1 MGTPII
7 TLRQY
12 LEKTGENGRFVIPDY
27 QRGYIWG
34 QANLRDKEKEDSV
47 NYMLNSLLTGYEEA
61 NNIVIQGFTVKESL
75 EKTKDLFIQGI
86 TVHEDSEK
94 KTITLVDGQ
103 QRTTFFFLLLKWL
116 NAPQHFAID
125 YSIRGESDKFLK
137 SLNAV
142 ECSLIPV
149 SEDEKYQ
156 DIYFFKK
163 TLNTFQRRL
172 GNFDEQERKALL
184 EYLLEKVKFLYI
196 VLPNE
201 EKAKIVFTM
210 MNGNKA
216 DMKSEELVKAEL
228 LRCSS
233 LEKGKIGEAE
243 NAAIRG
249 RLAREWDQWL
259 YWWNDINVQEFFHVD
274 TQLGWLL
281 PLFMGSENVSFDE
294 FRKKKLANASV
305 KESKA
310 IFKELRLLQKSIEDA
325 YSDPITYNYIGAILC
340 IRNSKEDRYR
350 FLRWYFIVLKSE
362 KNAEFCSNELKR
374 YFDWAVLNINH
385 EDIDKNNYEAFV
397 NKKNEFVEKLADD
410 FLYRNSYE
418 TGARWLLRCNIE
430 QDCNQ
435 RNDDR
440 KFDFSIWEKDK
451 RSLEHIFPKSKVGHV
466 NNNNPLNYDDKPLSD
481 EERLKIELWREDIV
495 YHKGLPDVVYATEHS
510 IGNLVLLYKNDNS
523 KFSNADFQTK
533 KNIFFETENV
543 QTFKSRHLIHTISVF
558 AHSNWDGEQ
567 IARNKKAIIDA
578 FNDYY
583 KKYEKNYLR

>member
-1 MGTPII
+1 MAEAII
-7 TLRQY
+7 TLEQF
-12 LEKTGENGRFVIPDY
+12 LKKTGENGRFIIPDY

-34 QANLRDKEKEDSV
+34 QANLRDKKKEDSV
-47 NYMLNSLLTGYEEA
+47 NYMLNSLLTGFKEA
-61 NNIVIQGFTVKESL
+61 KELFIQGITVKESL

-94 KTITLVDGQ
+94 NITLVDGQ

-116 NAPQHFAID
+116 NAPQHFVID

-137 SLNAV
+137 DLNAV

-149 SEDEKYQ
+149 SDDEKYQ

-163 TLNTFQRRL
+163 TLNTFQGRL
-172 GNFDEQERKALL
+172 GDFDEQERRFFLD
-184 EYLLEKVKFLYI
+184 YLLEKVKFLYI
-196 VLPNE
+196 VLPDE

-216 DMKSEELVKAEL
+216 DMQSEELVKAEL

-233 LEKGKIGEAE
+233 LKNENIGEAE

-259 YWWNDINVQEFFHVD
+259 YWWNDKNVQEFFHIES
-274 TQLGWLL
+274 QLGWLL
-281 PLFMGSENVSFDE
+281 PLFMRSDDVSFDE

-325 YSDPITYNYIGAILC
+325 YSDSITYNYIGAILC

-350 FLRWYFIVLKSE
+350 FLKWYFIDLKSE
-362 KNAEFCSNELKR
+362 KNAEVCSKELKR
-374 YFDWAVLNINH
+374 YFDWAVLDINH
-385 EDIDKNNYEAFV
+385 KDINENNCEAFV

-410 FLYRNSYE
+410 FLYSNSYE

-466 NNNNPLNYDDKPLSD
+466 NNNTPLNYDDKPLSD
-481 EERLKIELWREDIV
+481 EEQLKIELWREDIV

-567 IARNKKAIIDA
+567 IARNKKATIDA

-583 KKYEKNYLR
+583 KKYDKDNLQ

>member
-7 TLRQY
+7 SLREY
-12 LEKTGENGRFVIPDY
+12 LEKTGENGRFIIPDY

-34 QANLRDKEKEDSV
+34 QVNLRDKKKEDSV
-47 NYMLNSLLTGYEEA
+47 NYMLNSLLSGFEEA
-61 NNIVIQGFTVKESL
+61 
-75 EKTKDLFIQGI
+75 KDMFIQGI

-103 QRTTFFFLLLKWL
+103 QRTTFFFLLLEWL
-116 NAPQHFAID
+116 NAPQHFVID

-137 SLNAV
+137 NLNAV
-142 ECSLIPV
+142 DCSLIPV

-156 DIYFFKK
+156 DVYFFKK
-163 TLNTFQRRL
+163 TLNTFQSRL
-172 GNFDEQERKALL
+172 GNFDVQERKAFL

-216 DMKSEELVKAEL
+216 DMQSEELVKAEL

-233 LEKGKIGEAE
+233 LKNENIGEAE
-243 NAAIRG
+243 NTAIRG

-259 YWWNDINVQEFFHVD
+259 YWWNDKNVQEFFHIES
-274 TQLGWLL
+274 QLGWLL
-281 PLFMGSENVSFDE
+281 PLFMRSENVSFDE

-310 IFKELRLLQKSIEDA
+310 IFKALRLLQKSIEDA
-325 YSDPITYNYIGAILC
+325 YSNPITYNYIGAILC
-340 IRNSKEDRYR
+340 IRNSKQDRYH
-350 FLRWYFIVLKSE
+350 FLRWYFIDLKNE
-362 KNAEFCSNELKR
+362 KNAEVCSKELKR

-385 EDIDKNNYEAFV
+385 EDIDKNNYEEFG

-410 FLYRNSYE
+410 SLYFTSYE

-435 RNDDR
+435 GIDGR
-440 KFDFSIWEKDK
+440 KFDFSIWGK
-451 RSLEHIFPKSKVGHV
+451 RSLEHIFPKSKVGHQLENGV
-466 NNNNPLNYDDKPLSD
+466 LVSQNEKNEYKDKGALP
-481 EERLKIELWREDIV
+481 LWREDIKFDENGIK
-495 YHKGLPDVVYATEHS
+495 HTATEHS
-510 IGNLVLLYKNDNS
+510 IGNLVLLYKDDNS
-523 KFSNADFQTK
+523 KFSDADFQTK

>member
-7 TLRQY
+7 SLREY
-12 LEKTGENGRFVIPDY
+12 LEKTGENGRFIIPDY

-34 QANLRDKEKEDSV
+34 QVNLRDKMKEDSV
-47 NYMLNSLLTGYEEA
+47 NYMLNSLLSGFEEA
-61 NNIVIQGFTVKESL
+61 KNM
-75 EKTKDLFIQGI
+75 FIQGI

-103 QRTTFFFLLLKWL
+103 QRTTFFFLLLEWL
-116 NAPQHFAID
+116 NAPQHFVID

-137 SLNAV
+137 NLNAV
-142 ECSLIPV
+142 DCSLIPV

-156 DIYFFKK
+156 DVYFFKK
-163 TLNTFQRRL
+163 TLNTFQSRL
-172 GNFDEQERKALL
+172 GNFDVQERKAFL

-216 DMKSEELVKAEL
+216 DMQSEELVKSEL

-233 LEKGKIGEAE
+233 LKNENIGEAE
-243 NAAIRG
+243 NTAIRG

-259 YWWNDINVQEFFHVD
+259 YWWNDKNVQEFFHVES
-274 TQLGWLL
+274 QLGWLL
-281 PLFMGSENVSFDE
+281 PLFMRSENVSFDE

-310 IFKELRLLQKSIEDA
+310 IFKALRLLQKSIEDA
-325 YSDPITYNYIGAILC
+325 YSNPITYNYIGAILC
-340 IRNSKEDRYR
+340 IRNSKQDRYR
-350 FLRWYFIVLKSE
+350 FLRWYFIDLKNE
-362 KNAEFCSNELKR
+362 KNAEVCSKELKR

-385 EDIDKNNYEAFV
+385 EDIDKNNYEEFG

-410 FLYRNSYE
+410 SLYFTSYE

-435 RNDDR
+435 GIDGR
-440 KFDFSIWEKDK
+440 KFDFSIWDK
-451 RSLEHIFPKSKVGHV
+451 RSLEHIFPKSKVGHQLENGV
-466 NNNNPLNYDDKPLSD
+466 LVSQNEKNEYKDKGALP
-481 EERLKIELWREDIV
+481 LWREDIKFDENGIK
-495 YHKGLPDVVYATEHS
+495 HTATEHS
-510 IGNLVLLYKNDNS
+510 IGNLVLLYKDDNS
-523 KFSNADFQTK
+523 KFSDADFQTK

>member
-1 MGTPII
+1 METPII
-7 TLRQY
+7 TLKQY
-12 LEKTGENGRFVIPDY
+12 LEKTGENGRFIIPDY

-34 QANLRDKEKEDSV
+34 QANLRDKKKEDSV
-47 NYMLNSLLTGYEEA
+47 NYMLNSLLTGFKEA
-61 NNIVIQGFTVKESL
+61 KELFIQGNTTHERLKH
-75 EKTKDLFIQGI
+75 TKDLFIQGI
-86 TVHEDSEK
+86 TVHEDSENN
-94 KTITLVDGQ
+94 ITLVDGQ

-116 NAPQHFAID
+116 NAPQHFVID

-137 SLNAV
+137 RLNAV

-163 TLNTFQRRL
+163 TLNIFQGRL
-172 GNFDEQERKALL
+172 GNFDKQERKAFL
-184 EYLLEKVKFLYI
+184 EYLLEKIKFLYI
-196 VLPNE
+196 VLPDE
-201 EKAKIVFTM
+201 ERAKIVFTM

-216 DMKSEELVKAEL
+216 DMRSEELVKAEL

-233 LEKGKIGEAE
+233 LKNEKIGEAE
-243 NAAIRG
+243 NAVIRG

-259 YWWNDINVQEFFHVD
+259 YWWNDEKVQMFFHIES
-274 TQLGWLL
+274 QLGWLL
-281 PLFMGSENVSFDE
+281 PLFMRSENVSFDE

-310 IFKELRLLQKSIEDA
+310 IFKALRLLQKSIEDA
-325 YSDPITYNYIGAILC
+325 YSNPITFNYIGAILC

-350 FLRWYFIVLKSE
+350 FLRWYFIDLKNE
-362 KNAEFCSNELKR
+362 KNTEVYSKELKR

-385 EDIDKNNYEAFV
+385 EDIYKNNYEAFV

-410 FLYRNSYE
+410 FLYSNSYE

-466 NNNNPLNYDDKPLSD
+466 NNNTPLNYDDKPLSD

-523 KFSNADFQTK
+523 KFCNADFQTK

-558 AHSNWDGEQ
+558 AHSEWGGEQ
-567 IARNKKAIIDA
+567 IARNKKATIDA
-578 FNDYY
+578 FNEYY
-583 KKYEKNYLR
+583 KKYEKNNLR

>member
-7 TLRQY
+7 TLKQY
-12 LEKTGENGRFVIPDY
+12 LEKTGENGRFIIPDY

-34 QANLRDKEKEDSV
+34 QANLRDKKKEDSV
-47 NYMLNSLLTGYEEA
+47 NYMLNSLLTGFEEA
-61 NNIVIQGFTVKESL
+61 KDIFIQGITVKESL

-116 NAPQHFAID
+116 NAPQHFVID
-125 YSIRGESDKFLK
+125 YSIRGESDIFLK
-137 SLNAV
+137 NLNAV
-142 ECSLIPV
+142 DCSLIPV

-172 GNFDEQERKALL
+172 GNFDEQERKAFL

-196 VLPNE
+196 VLRNE

-216 DMKSEELVKAEL
+216 DMQSEELVKAEL

-233 LEKGKIGEAE
+233 LNNENIGEAE
-243 NAAIRG
+243 NTAIRG

-259 YWWNDINVQEFFHVD
+259 YWWNDEEVQKFFHIES
-274 TQLGWLL
+274 QLGWLL
-281 PLFMGSENVSFDE
+281 PLFMRSDNVSFDE

-310 IFKELRLLQKSIEDA
+310 IFKALRLLQKSIEDA

-340 IRNSKEDRYR
+340 IRNSRRDRYD
-350 FLRWYFIVLKSE
+350 FLKWYFIDLKSN
-362 KNAEFCSNELKR
+362 KNVEVCANELKR

-385 EDIDKNNYEAFV
+385 EVIVYNNYEAFV
-397 NKKNEFVEKLADD
+397 NKKNEFVDILSDD
-410 FLYRNSYE
+410 FLYHPGSILYE

-435 RNDDR
+435 GIDGR
-440 KFDFSIWEKDK
+440 KFDFSIWDN
-451 RSLEHIFPKSKVGHV
+451 RSLEHIFPQSKVGHQLENGTLV
-466 NNNNPLNYDDKPLSD
+466 SQN
-481 EERLKIELWREDIV
+481 EKIEYKDKGALSLWREDIKFV
-495 YHKGLPDVVYATEHS
+495 ENGMPYTATEHS
-510 IGNLVLLYKNDNS
+510 IGNLVLLYKDDNS

-533 KNIFFETENV
+533 KNIFFETENIQV
-543 QTFKSRHLIHTISVF
+543 FKSRHLIHTISVF
-558 AHSNWDGEQ
+558 AHSEWKGEQ
-567 IARNKKAIIDA
+567 IARNKKATIDA

-583 KKYEKNYLR
+583 KKYEKNNLQ

>member
-1 MGTPII
+1 MDTPII

-12 LEKTGENGRFVIPDY
+12 LEKTGENGRFIIPDY

-34 QANLRDKEKEDSV
+34 QANLRDKKKEDSV
-47 NYMLNSLLTGYEEA
+47 NYMLNSLLSGFEEA
-61 NNIVIQGFTVKESL
+61 
-75 EKTKDLFIQGI
+75 KDMFIQGI

-103 QRTTFFFLLLKWL
+103 QRTTFFFLLLEWL
-116 NAPQHFAID
+116 NAPQHFVID

-172 GNFDEQERKALL
+172 GNFDEQERKAFL

-216 DMKSEELVKAEL
+216 DMQSEELVKAEL

-233 LEKGKIGEAE
+233 LENGKIGEAE

-350 FLRWYFIVLKSE
+350 FLRWYFIGLKSE

-374 YFDWAVLNINH
+374 YFDWAVLDINH
-385 EDIDKNNYEAFV
+385 KDIDENNCEAFV

-410 FLYRNSYE
+410 FLYFNSYE

-466 NNNNPLNYDDKPLSD
+466 NNNTPLNYDDKPLSD
-481 EERLKIELWREDIV
+481 EEQLKIELWREDIV

-523 KFSNADFQTK
+523 KFSDADFQTK

-567 IARNKKAIIDA
+567 IARNKKATIDA

-583 KKYEKNYLR
+583 KKYDKDNLQ

>member
-34 QANLRDKEKEDSV
+34 QANLRDKKKEDSV

-61 NNIVIQGFTVKESL
+61 KNIVIQGFTVKESL

-233 LEKGKIGEAE
+233 LKNVEIGEAE
-243 NAAIRG
+243 NTAIRG

-259 YWWNDINVQEFFHVD
+259 YWWNDNNVQEFFHVD

-294 FRKKKLANASV
+294 FRKKKLTNASV

-310 IFKELRLLQKSIEDA
+310 IFKSLRLLQKSIEDA

-350 FLRWYFIVLKSE
+350 FLRWYFIDLKSE
-362 KNAEFCSNELKR
+362 KKAEECSNELKR
-374 YFDWAVLNINH
+374 YFDWAVLDINQ
-385 EDIDKNNYEAFV
+385 EDIGKNNCEAFM
-397 NKKNEFVEKLADD
+397 NKKNEFAERLADD
-410 FLYRNSYE
+410 FLYFNSYE

-451 RSLEHIFPKSKVGHV
+451 RSLEHIFPKSKVGHQLENGTLV
-466 NNNNPLNYDDKPLSD
+466 SQD
-481 EERLKIELWREDIV
+481 EKTEYKKKGSLPLWREDIKFDENGIE
-495 YHKGLPDVVYATEHS
+495 HTATEHS
-510 IGNLVLLYKNDNS
+510 IGNLVLLYKDDNS

-558 AHSNWDGEQ
+558 AHSEWGGEQ
-567 IARNKKAIIDA
+567 IARNKKATIDA

-583 KKYEKNYLR
+583 KKYEQNNLQ

>member
-7 TLRQY
+7 SLREY
-12 LEKTGENGRFVIPDY
+12 LEKTGENGRFIIPDY

-34 QANLRDKEKEDSV
+34 QVNLRDKKKEDSV
-47 NYMLNSLLTGYEEA
+47 NYMLNSLLSGFEEA
-61 NNIVIQGFTVKESL
+61 
-75 EKTKDLFIQGI
+75 KDMFIQGI

-103 QRTTFFFLLLKWL
+103 QRTTFFFLLLEWL
-116 NAPQHFAID
+116 NAPQHFVID

-137 SLNAV
+137 NLNAV
-142 ECSLIPV
+142 DCSLIPV

-156 DIYFFKK
+156 DVYFFKK
-163 TLNTFQRRL
+163 TLNTFQSRL
-172 GNFDEQERKALL
+172 GNFDVQKRKAFL

-216 DMKSEELVKAEL
+216 DMQSEELVKAEL

-233 LEKGKIGEAE
+233 LKNENIGEAE
-243 NAAIRG
+243 NTAIRG

-259 YWWNDINVQEFFHVD
+259 YWWNDKNVQEFFHIES
-274 TQLGWLL
+274 QLGWLL
-281 PLFMGSENVSFDE
+281 PLFMRSENVSFDE

-310 IFKELRLLQKSIEDA
+310 IFKALRLLQKSIEDA
-325 YSDPITYNYIGAILC
+325 YSNPITYNYIGAILC
-340 IRNSKEDRYR
+340 IRNSKQDRYR
-350 FLRWYFIVLKSE
+350 FLRWYFIDLKNE
-362 KNAEFCSNELKR
+362 KNAEVCSKELKR

-385 EDIDKNNYEAFV
+385 EDIDKNNYEEFG
-397 NKKNEFVEKLADD
+397 NKKNEFVERLNDD
-410 FLYRNSYE
+410 LLYNNAKE
-418 TGARWLLRCNIE
+418 TGFRWLLRCNIV

-435 RNDDR
+435 GKCGRP
-440 KFDFSIWEKDK
+440 FDFDIWDH
-451 RSLEHIFPKSKVGHV
+451 RSLEHIYPKSKVGHV
-466 NNNNPLNYDDKPLSD
+466 SDSGVLLSQD
-481 EERLKIELWREDIV
+481 EKTEYKEKTKELLWRDDIRFEENGIV
-495 YHKGLPDVVYATEHS
+495 YSTTEHS
-510 IGNLVLLYKNDNS
+510 IGNLVLLYGDDNS
-523 KFSNADFQTK
+523 KFSDADFQTK

>member
-7 TLRQY
+7 TLRHY

-34 QANLRDKEKEDSV
+34 QANLRDKKKEDSV
-47 NYMLNSLLTGYEEA
+47 NYMLNSLLTGFKEA
-61 NNIVIQGFTVKESL
+61 KELFIQGITVKESL

-94 KTITLVDGQ
+94 NITLVDGQ

-116 NAPQHFAID
+116 NAPQHFVID

-137 SLNAV
+137 DLNAV

-149 SEDEKYQ
+149 SDDEKYQ

-163 TLNTFQRRL
+163 TLNTFQGRL
-172 GNFDEQERKALL
+172 GDFDEQERRAFLD
-184 EYLLEKVKFLYI
+184 YLLEKVKFLYI
-196 VLPNE
+196 VLPDE

-216 DMKSEELVKAEL
+216 DMQSEELVKAEL

-233 LEKGKIGEAE
+233 LKNENIGEAE
-243 NAAIRG
+243 NSAIRG

-259 YWWNDINVQEFFHVD
+259 YWWNDVEVQKFFHIES
-274 TQLGWLL
+274 QLGWLL
-281 PLFMGSENVSFDE
+281 PLFMRSENVSFDE
-294 FRKKKLANASV
+294 FRKKRLSNASV

-310 IFKELRLLQKSIEDA
+310 IFKELRLLQKSIDDA
-325 YSDPITYNYIGAILC
+325 FSDPITYNYIGAILC
-340 IRNSKEDRYR
+340 IKNSREDRYR
-350 FLRWYFIVLKSE
+350 FLRWYFIDLKSE
-362 KNAEFCSNELKR
+362 KDANVCSKELKR

-385 EDIDKNNYEAFV
+385 EDIDKNNCEAFA
-397 NKKNEFVEKLADD
+397 NMKNEFVEKLADD
-410 FLYRNSYE
+410 FLYFNSYE

-435 RNDDR
+435 GLDGR
-440 KFDFSIWEKDK
+440 KFDFSIWNN
-451 RSLEHIFPKSKVGHV
+451 RSLEHIFPKSKVGHQLENGTLV
-466 NNNNPLNYDDKPLSD
+466 SQD
-481 EERLKIELWREDIV
+481 EKIEYKDKGALPLWRKDIIFDENGKE
-495 YHKGLPDVVYATEHS
+495 HTATEHS
-510 IGNLVLLYKNDNS
+510 IGNLVLLYKDDNS

-533 KNIFFETENV
+533 KNIFFETQNV
-543 QTFKSRHLIHTISVF
+543 QAFKSRHLIHTISVF
-558 AHSNWDGEQ
+558 AHSIWDGEQ

-583 KKYEKNYLR
+583 KKYDRHNLQ

>member
-12 LEKTGENGRFVIPDY
+12 LEKTGENGRFIIPDY

-34 QANLRDKEKEDSV
+34 QVNLRDKKKEDSV
-47 NYMLNSLLTGYEEA
+47 NYMLNSLLAGFEEA
-61 NNIVIQGFTVKESL
+61 KDIFIQGISVKESL
-75 EKTKDLFIQGI
+75 GKTKDLFIQGI
-86 TVHEDSEK
+86 TVHKDSEK
-94 KTITLVDGQ
+94 KTITIVDGQ

-116 NAPQHFAID
+116 NAPQHFVID

-137 SLNAV
+137 NLNAV

-172 GNFDEQERKALL
+172 GNFNVQERKAFL

-216 DMKSEELVKAEL
+216 DMQSEELVKAEL

-233 LEKGKIGEAE
+233 LKNENIGEAE
-243 NAAIRG
+243 NTAIRG

-259 YWWNDINVQEFFHVD
+259 YWWNDKNVQEFFHIES
-274 TQLGWLL
+274 QLGWLL
-281 PLFMGSENVSFDE
+281 PLFMRSDDISFDE

-325 YSDPITYNYIGAILC
+325 YSDSITYNYIGAILC

-350 FLRWYFIVLKSE
+350 FLKWYFIDLKSE
-362 KNAEFCSNELKR
+362 KNAEVCSKELKR
-374 YFDWAVLNINH
+374 YFDWAVLDINH
-385 EDIDKNNYEAFV
+385 KDINEINCEAFV

-410 FLYRNSYE
+410 FLYSNSYE

-440 KFDFSIWEKDK
+440 KFDFSIWEKDR
-451 RSLEHIFPKSKVGHV
+451 RSLEHIFPKSKVGHQLENGTLV
-466 NNNNPLNYDDKPLSD
+466 SQDEKTEYKDKGSLP
-481 EERLKIELWREDIV
+481 LWREDIKFDENGME
-495 YHKGLPDVVYATEHS
+495 HTATEHS
-510 IGNLVLLYKNDNS
+510 IGNLVLLYKDDNS
-523 KFSNADFQTK
+523 KFSNAGFQDK

-558 AHSNWDGEQ
+558 AHSEWGGEQ
-567 IARNKKAIIDA
+567 IARNKKATIDA
-578 FNDYY
+578 FNEYY
-583 KKYEKNYLR
+583 KKYEQNNLQ

>member
-7 TLRQY
+7 TLEQF
-12 LEKTGENGRFVIPDY
+12 LEKTGKNGKFIIPDY

-34 QANLRDKEKEDSV
+34 QANLRDKKKEDSV
-47 NYMLNSLLTGYEEA
+47 NYMLNSLLSGFKEA
-61 NNIVIQGFTVKESL
+61 KDIFIQGITVKESL

-86 TVHEDSEK
+86 TVHADSEK
-94 KTITLVDGQ
+94 NITLVDGQ
-103 QRTTFFFLLLKWL
+103 QRTTFFYLLLKWL
-116 NAPQHFAID
+116 NAPQHFIID

-137 SLNAV
+137 NLNAV

-163 TLNTFQRRL
+163 TLNSFHERL
-172 GNFDEQERKALL
+172 EKFDKQERKAFL
-184 EYLLEKVKFLYI
+184 EYLLHKVKFLYI
-196 VLPNE
+196 ELPDTQ
-201 EKAKIVFTM
+201 KAKIVFTM

-216 DMKSEELVKAEL
+216 DMQSEELVKAEL

-233 LEKGKIGEAE
+233 LKNENIGEAE

-259 YWWNDINVQEFFHVD
+259 YWWNDEEVQKFFHIES
-274 TQLGWLL
+274 QLGWLL
-281 PLFMGSENVSFDE
+281 PLFMRSDNVSFDE
-294 FRKKKLANASV
+294 FRKKKLAKASV
-305 KESKA
+305 KESKT
-310 IFKELRLLQKSIEDA
+310 IFKVLRLLQKSIEDA
-325 YSDPITYNYIGAILC
+325 YFNPITYNYIGAILC

-350 FLRWYFIVLKSE
+350 FLKWYFIDLKSE
-362 KNAEFCSNELKR
+362 KNAEVCSKELKR

-385 EDIDKNNYEAFV
+385 EDINKNNYEAFV
-397 NKKNEFVEKLADD
+397 NKKNEFVDILSDD
-410 FLYRNSYE
+410 FLYHHRSIPYE
-418 TGARWLLRCNIE
+418 IGLRWLLRCNIE

-435 RNDDR
+435 GIDGR
-440 KFDFSIWEKDK
+440 KFDFSIWDN
-451 RSLEHIFPKSKVGHV
+451 RSLEHIFPKSKVGHQLENGTLV
-466 NNNNPLNYDDKPLSD
+466 SQD
-481 EERLKIELWREDIV
+481 EKIEYEDKGSLPLWREDIKFDENGIE
-495 YHKGLPDVVYATEHS
+495 HIATEHS
-510 IGNLVLLYKNDNS
+510 IGNLVLLYKDDNS

-558 AHSNWDGEQ
+558 AHSKWDGEQ
-567 IARNKKAIIDA
+567 IARNKKATIDA

-583 KKYEKNYLR
+583 KKYEKNNLQ

>member
-1 MGTPII
+1 M
-7 TLRQY
+7 
-12 LEKTGENGRFVIPDY
+12 
-27 QRGYIWG
+27 
-34 QANLRDKEKEDSV
+34 
-47 NYMLNSLLTGYEEA
+47 
-61 NNIVIQGFTVKESL
+61 
-75 EKTKDLFIQGI
+75 
-86 TVHEDSEK
+86 HEDSEK
-94 KTITLVDGQ
+94 KTITIVDGQ

-116 NAPQHFAID
+116 NAPQHFVID

-137 SLNAV
+137 NLNAV

-163 TLNTFQRRL
+163 TLNTIQRRL
-172 GNFDEQERKALL
+172 GNFDELERKALL

-210 MNGNKA
+210 MNGNKE
-216 DMKSEELVKAEL
+216 DMQSEELVKAEL

-233 LEKGKIGEAE
+233 LKNENIGEAE

-259 YWWNDINVQEFFHVD
+259 YWWNDKNVQEFFHIES
-274 TQLGWLL
+274 QLGWLL
-281 PLFMGSENVSFDE
+281 PLFMRSDDVSFDE

-325 YSDPITYNYIGAILC
+325 YSDSITYNYIGAILC

-350 FLRWYFIVLKSE
+350 FLKWYFIDLKSE
-362 KNAEFCSNELKR
+362 KNAEVCSKELKR
-374 YFDWAVLNINH
+374 YFDWAVLDINH
-385 EDIDKNNYEAFV
+385 KDINENNCEAFV

-410 FLYRNSYE
+410 FLYSNSYE

-466 NNNNPLNYDDKPLSD
+466 NNNTPLNYDDKPLSD
-481 EERLKIELWREDIV
+481 EEQLKIELWREDIV

-558 AHSNWDGEQ
+558 AHSN
-567 IARNKKAIIDA
+567 
-578 FNDYY
+578 
-583 KKYEKNYLR
+583 

>member
-12 LEKTGENGRFVIPDY
+12 LEKTGENGRFIIPDY

-34 QANLRDKEKEDSV
+34 QANLRDKKKEDSV
-47 NYMLNSLLTGYEEA
+47 NYMLNSLLSGFEEA
-61 NNIVIQGFTVKESL
+61 
-75 EKTKDLFIQGI
+75 KDMFIQGI

-103 QRTTFFFLLLKWL
+103 QRTTFFFLLLEWL

-233 LEKGKIGEAE
+233 LENGKIGEAE

-350 FLRWYFIVLKSE
+350 FLRWYFIGLKSE

-385 EDIDKNNYEAFV
+385 KDIDENNCEAFV

-410 FLYRNSYE
+410 FLYFNSYE

-466 NNNNPLNYDDKPLSD
+466 NNNTPLNYDDKPLSD
-481 EERLKIELWREDIV
+481 EEQLKIELWREDIV

-523 KFSNADFQTK
+523 KFSDADFQTK

-558 AHSNWDGEQ
+558 AHSEWGGEQ
-567 IARNKKAIIDA
+567 IARNKKATIDA
-578 FNDYY
+578 CNEYY
-583 KKYEKNYLR
+583 KEYEQNNLQ

>member
-34 QANLRDKEKEDSV
+34 QANLRDKKKEDSV

-61 NNIVIQGFTVKESL
+61 KNIVIQGFTVKESL

-233 LEKGKIGEAE
+233 LENGKIGEAE

-350 FLRWYFIVLKSE
+350 FLRWYFIGLKSE

-385 EDIDKNNYEAFV
+385 DDIDKNNYEAFV
-397 NKKNEFVEKLADD
+397 NKKNEFVERLNDD
-410 FLYRNSYE
+410 LLYNNAKE
-418 TGARWLLRCNIE
+418 TGFRWLLRCNIV

-435 RNDDR
+435 GKCGRP
-440 KFDFSIWEKDK
+440 FDFSIWDN
-451 RSLEHIFPKSKVGHV
+451 RSLEHIYPQSKVGHV
-466 NNNNPLNYDDKPLSD
+466 SDSGLLLSQD
-481 EERLKIELWREDIV
+481 EKSEYKEKTKELLWRDDIRFEENGRE
-495 YHKGLPDVVYATEHS
+495 YSTTEHS
-510 IGNLVLLYKNDNS
+510 IGNLVLLYGNDNS

-558 AHSNWDGEQ
+558 AHSEWGGEQ
-567 IARNKKAIIDA
+567 IARNKKATIDA
-578 FNDYY
+578 FNEYY
-583 KKYEKNYLR
+583 KEYEQNNLQ

>member
-7 TLRQY
+7 SLREY
-12 LEKTGENGRFVIPDY
+12 LEKTGENGRFIIPDY

-34 QANLRDKEKEDSV
+34 QVNLRDKKKEDSV
-47 NYMLNSLLTGYEEA
+47 NYMLNSLLSGFEEA
-61 NNIVIQGFTVKESL
+61 
-75 EKTKDLFIQGI
+75 KDMFIQGI

-103 QRTTFFFLLLKWL
+103 QRTTFFFLLLEWL
-116 NAPQHFAID
+116 NAPQHFVID

-137 SLNAV
+137 NLNAV
-142 ECSLIPV
+142 DCSLIPV

-156 DIYFFKK
+156 DVYFFKK
-163 TLNTFQRRL
+163 TLNTFQSRL
-172 GNFDEQERKALL
+172 GNFDVQERKAFL

-216 DMKSEELVKAEL
+216 DMQSEELVKAEL

-233 LEKGKIGEAE
+233 LKNENIGEAE
-243 NAAIRG
+243 NTAIRG

-259 YWWNDINVQEFFHVD
+259 YWWNDKNVQEFFHIES
-274 TQLGWLL
+274 QLGWLL
-281 PLFMGSENVSFDE
+281 PLFMRSENVSFDE

-310 IFKELRLLQKSIEDA
+310 IFKALRLLQKSIEDA
-325 YSDPITYNYIGAILC
+325 YSNPITYNYIGAILC
-340 IRNSKEDRYR
+340 IRNSKQDRYR
-350 FLRWYFIVLKSE
+350 FLRWYFIDLKNE
-362 KNAEFCSNELKR
+362 KNAEVCSKELKR

-385 EDIDKNNYEAFV
+385 EDIDKNNYEEFG

-410 FLYRNSYE
+410 SLYFTSYE
-418 TGARWLLRCNIE
+418 TGARWFLRCNIE

-435 RNDDR
+435 GIDGR
-440 KFDFSIWEKDK
+440 KFDFSIWDK
-451 RSLEHIFPKSKVGHV
+451 RSLEHIFPKSKVGHQLENGV
-466 NNNNPLNYDDKPLSD
+466 LVSQNEKNEYKDKGALP
-481 EERLKIELWREDIV
+481 LWREDIKFDENGIK
-495 YHKGLPDVVYATEHS
+495 HTATEHS
-510 IGNLVLLYKNDNS
+510 IGNLVLLYKDDNS
-523 KFSNADFQTK
+523 KFSDADFQTK